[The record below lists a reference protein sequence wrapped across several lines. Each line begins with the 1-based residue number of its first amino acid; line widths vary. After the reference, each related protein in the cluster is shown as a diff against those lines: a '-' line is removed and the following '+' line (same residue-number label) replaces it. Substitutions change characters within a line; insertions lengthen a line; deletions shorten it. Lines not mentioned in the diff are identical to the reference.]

1 MVGVRGELKTTDIY
15 LLKVLEA
22 GNLTLRYVL
31 GHAPSET
38 SWRESFPR
46 LPASGGPR
54 LSLACGCI
62 PPTLC
67 LHIHMAVCVSP
78 LLIRV
83 SSYCIPLLI
92 RVSSYCIR
100 VPLNALISTCSTETP
115 LPCQVVFRGTGGYGG
130 TQWPLS
136 APFL

>member
-1 MVGVRGELKTTDIY
+1 MVGVRGELKTTHIY

-22 GNLTLRYVL
+22 RNLTSAYML

-38 SWRESFPR
+38 SWRESFPC

-78 LLIRV
+78 LLIRA
-83 SSYCIPLLI
+83 
-92 RVSSYCIR
+92 SSYCIR
-100 VPLNALISTCSTETP
+100 VPLR
-115 LPCQVVFRGTGGYGG
+115 LPYLNLPYQDPIAMSGQQFRGTGG
-130 TQWPLS
+130 
-136 APFL
+136 

>member
-83 SSYCIPLLI
+83 SSYCI
-92 RVSSYCIR
+92 R

-115 LPCQVVFRGTGGYGG
+115 LPCQVMFRGTGGYGG